1 MNTKLKKFL
10 IITIII
16 LIVALIGLLVYN
28 FLIKK
33 SSPAGGPGETGQFPQ
48 GQEGENTSQNEQPNI
63 PQPES
68 KIKAIS
74 TETVFSPT
82 LTSDKTKVTYYF
94 RSNGNVWQSDFD
106 GGNLTQVSSNNL
118 ENLVK
123 VLWAPDRSKVITI
136 FQDNLENI
144 SKYFYNY
151 ATQKA
156 LPLNK
161 YINYIA
167 WSPESSKIAYQY
179 QNDYTDD
186 NNISISSPD
195 GSKYSILMNTRM
207 KNLIVEWPQG
217 SDVFL
222 REKPTGLAPSSLYSL
237 STITKSFNKLIT
249 DVYGFSIKWSQKG
262 DKILYSKTDQRGENI
277 AIFTANKNG
286 TNEKS
291 VEISTLAE
299 KCVWS
304 QDVRYIYCAIPKN
317 ISEAKL
323 LPDDF
328 YKGTFVANDEFWKI
342 NTETGEKTNLL
353 EDEQV
358 EGVYDATDLFLSPQ
372 EDYLFFINKGDG
384 LLYSIEL

>member
-1 MNTKLKKFL
+1 MNAKLKKFL
-10 IITIII
+10 IIIII
-16 LIVALIGLLVYN
+16 VLIVALAGLLVYN

-33 SSPAGGPGETGQFPQ
+33 PANGPGETGQFPE
-48 GQEGENTSQNEQPNI
+48 GQEGEDTSQDEQSDTS
-63 PQPES
+63 QTKS

-74 TETVFSPT
+74 TEPVFSPT
-82 LTSDKTKVTYYF
+82 LSSDKTKVIYYF
-94 RSNGNVWQSDFD
+94 RSNGNVWQSDFN
-106 GGNLTQVSSNNL
+106 GANLTQVSSSNL
-118 ENLVK
+118 ENIVK
-123 VLWAPDRSKVITI
+123 VLWAPDKNKVITI

-144 SKYFYNY
+144 SKYFYSY

-161 YINYIA
+161 YINYIS
-167 WSPESSKIAYQY
+167 WSPDSNKIAYQY

-186 NNISISSPD
+186 NNISISNPD
-195 GSKYSILMNTRM
+195 GSKYSILMNTRI

-217 SDVFL
+217 SDIFL

-237 STITKSFNKLIT
+237 STITKSFNKLIS
-249 DVYGFSIKWSQKG
+249 DVYGFSIKWSLKG

-277 AIFTANKNG
+277 TIFTANKNG

-291 VEISTLAE
+291 AEVSTLAE
-299 KCVWS
+299 KCTWS
-304 QDVRYIYCAIPKN
+304 QDIRYIFCAIPTN
-317 ISEAKL
+317 IAEAKI

-328 YKGTFVANDEFWKI
+328 YKGTFIANDEFWKI

-353 EDEQV
+353 EDEQID
-358 EGVYDATDLFLSPQ
+358 GVYDATDLFLSSQ

>member
-33 SSPAGGPGETGQFPQ
+33 PANGPGETGQFPE
-48 GQEGENTSQNEQPNI
+48 GQEGEDTSQDEQSDI
-63 PQPES
+63 SQTKS

-74 TETVFSPT
+74 TEPVFSPT
-82 LTSDKTKVTYYF
+82 LSSDKTKVIYYF
-94 RSNGNVWQSDFD
+94 RSNGNVWQSDFN
-106 GGNLTQVSSNNL
+106 GANLTQVSSSNL
-118 ENLVK
+118 ENIVK
-123 VLWAPDRSKVITI
+123 VLWAPDKNKVITI

-144 SKYFYNY
+144 SKYFYSY

-161 YINYIA
+161 YINYIS
-167 WSPESSKIAYQY
+167 WSPDSNKIAYQY

-186 NNISISSPD
+186 NNISISNPD
-195 GSKYSILMNTRM
+195 GSKYSILMNTRI

-217 SDVFL
+217 SDIFL

-237 STITKSFNKLIT
+237 STITKSFNKLIS
-249 DVYGFSIKWSQKG
+249 DVYGFSIKWSLKG

-277 AIFTANKNG
+277 TIFTANKNG

-291 VEISTLAE
+291 AEVSTLAE
-299 KCVWS
+299 KCTWS
-304 QDVRYIYCAIPKN
+304 QDIRYIFCAIPTN
-317 ISEAKL
+317 IAEAKI

-328 YKGTFVANDEFWKI
+328 YKGTFIANDEFWKI

-353 EDEQV
+353 EDEQID
-358 EGVYDATDLFLSPQ
+358 GVYDATDLFLSSQ

>member
-10 IITIII
+10 IIIII
-16 LIVALIGLLVYN
+16 VLIVALAGLLVYN

-33 SSPAGGPGETGQFPQ
+33 PANGPGETGQFPE
-48 GQEGENTSQNEQPNI
+48 GQEGEDTSQDEQSDTS
-63 PQPES
+63 QTKS

-74 TETVFSPT
+74 TEPVFSPT
-82 LTSDKTKVTYYF
+82 LTSDKTKITYYI
-94 RSNGNVWQSDFD
+94 RSNGNVWQSDFN
-106 GGNLTQVSSNNL
+106 GANLTQVSSSNL
-118 ENLVK
+118 ENIVK
-123 VLWAPDRSKVITI
+123 VLWAPDKNKVITI

-144 SKYFYNY
+144 SKYFYSY

-161 YINYIA
+161 YINYIS
-167 WSPESSKIAYQY
+167 WSPDSNKIAYQY

-186 NNISISSPD
+186 NNISISNPD
-195 GSKYSILMNTRM
+195 GSKYSILMNTRI

-237 STITKSFNKLIT
+237 STITKSFNKLIS
-249 DVYGFSIKWSQKG
+249 DVYGFSIKWSLKG

-277 AIFTANKNG
+277 TIFTANKNG

-291 VEISTLAE
+291 AEVSTLAE
-299 KCVWS
+299 KCTWS
-304 QDVRYIYCAIPKN
+304 QDIRYIFCAIPTN
-317 ISEAKL
+317 IAEAKI

-328 YKGTFVANDEFWKI
+328 YKGTFIANDEFWKI

-353 EDEQV
+353 EDEQID
-358 EGVYDATDLFLSPQ
+358 GVYDATDLFLSSQ